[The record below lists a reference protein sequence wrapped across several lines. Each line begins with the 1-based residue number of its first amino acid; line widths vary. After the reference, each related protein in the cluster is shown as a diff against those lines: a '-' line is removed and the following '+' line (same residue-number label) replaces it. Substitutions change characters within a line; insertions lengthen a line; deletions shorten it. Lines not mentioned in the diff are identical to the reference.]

1 MKEIEALRFDLQR
14 TREEQLEQGKTI
26 RELQASVG
34 NKIERDE
41 MDRVIELV
49 KLLPS
54 KEEVSELRQ
63 HVAANITRFS
73 KDNNMFKTEFQQ
85 HLEIIRRYDEVL
97 MQKSSK
103 HDIRELSK
111 ELNDKYKTQCEELL
125 KMINKNSVSISK

>member
-1 MKEIEALRFDLQR
+1 
-14 TREEQLEQGKTI
+14 
-26 RELQASVG
+26 
-34 NKIERDE
+34 
-41 MDRVIELV
+41 
-49 KLLPS
+49 
-54 KEEVSELRQ
+54 
-63 HVAANITRFS
+63 
-73 KDNNMFKTEFQQ
+73 MFKTEFLQ

>member
-1 MKEIEALRFDLQR
+1 
-14 TREEQLEQGKTI
+14 
-26 RELQASVG
+26 
-34 NKIERDE
+34 
-41 MDRVIELV
+41 
-49 KLLPS
+49 
-54 KEEVSELRQ
+54 
-63 HVAANITRFS
+63 
-73 KDNNMFKTEFQQ
+73 MFKTEFSQ